1 MMKLPELLA
10 PAGNLEKLKTAL
22 LFGAD
27 AVYVGGKNFSLRA
40 QSDNFDFETLQEGV
54 RYAHEL
60 GKKVYVALNVFAHQQ
75 ELQGIAAYLP
85 ELLAA
90 KVDAVIVADPGV
102 FRLVRK
108 QAPNLAVHI
117 STQANT
123 VNASTACFWG
133 ELGAKRVVLAREVT
147 YKELLDIR
155 SQAAV
160 QLETFVHGAMCVS
173 YSGRCLLSNY
183 FTGRDA
189 NRGACTQPC
198 RWKYALQEETRP
210 GQFYPVEEDAHG
222 TYFMNSKDLCL
233 LPHLPALVAAGV
245 DSLKIEG
252 RMKSIHYVATV
263 VRVYRQAL
271 DLLAEKPEEF
281 AISPEWLEELQL
293 VSQRAYTDGFFQGSG
308 AVDAQVYTVEKENI
322 AKVFCGVVTGHS
334 GSDLLVEQRGLF
346 AVGDSLEALPPTGE
360 RQQQRLRFLWDA
372 KSDAV
377 LERAPHAQQQLRL
390 TWNESLLP
398 VGTLLRR
405 VLSSEEEA

>member
-1 MMKLPELLA
+1 MKLPELLA

-27 AVYVGGKNFSLRA
+27 AVYVGGKSFSLRA

-60 GKKVYVALNVFAHQQ
+60 GKKVYVALNVFAHQK
-75 ELQGIAAYLP
+75 ELQGIASYLP
-85 ELLAA
+85 ELQAA
-90 KVDAVIVADPGV
+90 QVDAVIVADPGV

-123 VNASTACFWG
+123 VNAAAACFW
-133 ELGAKRVVLAREVT
+133 EDLGAKRVVLAREVT
-147 YKELLDIR
+147 YGELLDIR
-155 SQAAV
+155 SQTDV

-210 GQFYPVEEDAHG
+210 GQFYPIEEDAHG

-233 LPHLPALVAAGV
+233 LPHLPALVTAGV
-245 DSLKIEG
+245 NSLKIEG

-271 DLLAEKPEEF
+271 DLLAKETETF
-281 AISPEWLEELQL
+281 AIRPAWLEELQL
-293 VSQRAYTDGFFQGSG
+293 VSQRAYTDGFFQGPA
-308 AVDAQVYTVEKENI
+308 AVDAQVYAVQKDTA
-322 AKVFCGVVTGHS
+322 AKVFCGVVTGHN
-334 GSDLLVEQRGLF
+334 GSDLLVEQRGHF
-346 AVGDSLEALPPTGE
+346 TVGDCLEALPPTGE
-360 RQQQRLRFLWDA
+360 LQQQRLRFLWDA
-372 KSDAV
+372 KSGAV

-390 TWNESLLP
+390 AWDEPLLP

-405 VLSSEEEA
+405 VLPSGEEA

>member
-1 MMKLPELLA
+1 
-10 PAGNLEKLKTAL
+10 
-22 LFGAD
+22 
-27 AVYVGGKNFSLRA
+27 
-40 QSDNFDFETLQEGV
+40 
-54 RYAHEL
+54 
-60 GKKVYVALNVFAHQQ
+60 
-75 ELQGIAAYLP
+75 
-85 ELLAA
+85 
-90 KVDAVIVADPGV
+90 
-102 FRLVRK
+102 
-108 QAPNLAVHI
+108 
-117 STQANT
+117 
-123 VNASTACFWG
+123 
-133 ELGAKRVVLAREVT
+133 VLAREVT

-210 GQFYPVEEDAHG
+210 GQFYPVEEDVHG

-233 LPHLPALVAAGV
+233 LPHLSALVAAGV

-271 DLLAEKPEEF
+271 DFF
-281 AISPEWLEELQL
+281 AKDPDAFRVRPEWLEELLL
-293 VSQRAYTDGFFQGSG
+293 VSQRAYTDGFFQGST
-308 AVDAQVYTVEKENI
+308 VDAQVYTVEKSD
-322 AKVFCGVVTGHS
+322 ASKVFCGVVTGHS

-346 AVGDSLEALPPTGE
+346 AVGDCLEALPPTGE

-398 VGTLLRR
+398 IGTLLRR